1 MLLTSSKPSS
11 GLTCLV
17 SQKISRKTTAKLYLL
32 RTFFQLISEGF
43 LMLIPTIIEI
53 GGLMADVM
61 LIRTRASWLWILFLT
76 TFTSKGS
83 CHGYYISSSLI
94 SKMLLTATHPLLLTS
109 RRLYGS
115 GYGNVVWVQMSLAFS
130 LIQKDFH
137 LFLIR
142 DSVSQIPW
150 SV

>member
-17 SQKISRKTTAKLYLL
+17 SQKISRKTTAKLNWGFNGGCDADSNKVSSSSGLL
-32 RTFFQLISEGF
+32 LF
-43 LMLIPTIIEI
+43 
-53 GGLMADVM
+53 
-61 LIRTRASWLWILFLT
+61 RASWLWILFLT